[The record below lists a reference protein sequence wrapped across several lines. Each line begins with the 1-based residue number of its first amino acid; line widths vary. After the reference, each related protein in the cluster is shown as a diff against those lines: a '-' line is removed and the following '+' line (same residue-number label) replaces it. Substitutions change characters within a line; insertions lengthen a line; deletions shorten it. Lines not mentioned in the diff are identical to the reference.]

1 MLRLPKSPPTIQ
13 KGSTLKILLDK
24 EAINC
29 LVNNFSL
36 VLKSFDKQSFK
47 REALQGITNLELMDR
62 GRFLAEL
69 LWRHLPK
76 PFNKAVG
83 VILDS
88 LTPELKSTEKNGL
101 EVFFYLP
108 HTLFIS
114 SYGLDPKFN
123 NGHDSFEISMKAQYE
138 LTKRFTA
145 EYSVRPFLIH
155 EKERTFKKLISWIE
169 DPSPHVRRLCTEGT
183 RPRLPWAIRI
193 PSLLKDPK
201 PSLVIL
207 ESLKDDPELY
217 VRRSVANHLGDI
229 AKDHPELVFRICSS
243 WLKKAPLERNWL
255 IRHALRYP
263 AKKNNSEAIRIRSLA
278 K

>member
-1 MLRLPKSPPTIQ
+1 MFFLPKAPSSIK
-13 KGSTLKILLDK
+13 KGSSLKILLDK
-24 EAINC
+24 EAIDC
-29 LVNNFSL
+29 LINNLSTAFHKL
-36 VLKSFDKQSFK
+36 DRLNFK
-47 REALQGITNLELMDR
+47 KEAVSGVKNLELMDR
-62 GRFLAEL
+62 GRFLANL
-69 LWRHLPK
+69 LYKYLPK
-76 PFNKAVG
+76 PFSKAAG

-88 LTPELKSTEKNGL
+88 LTPELDKTERNGL

-114 SYGLDPKFN
+114 FFGLDPKYNDNRDPF
-123 NGHDSFEISMKAQYE
+123 SVSMKAQYE

-145 EYSVRPFLIH
+145 EYSIRPFLIH
-155 EKERTFKKLISWIE
+155 EKERTFKKLISWLE

-243 WLKKAPLERNWL
+243 WTKKASPERNWL

>member
-1 MLRLPKSPPTIQ
+1 MLLLPKAPSSIT
-13 KGSTLKILLDK
+13 KGSSLRILLDK
-24 EAINC
+24 EAIDC
-29 LVNNFSL
+29 LINNLSTAFHKL
-36 VLKSFDKQSFK
+36 DRLNFK
-47 REALQGITNLELMDR
+47 KEAVSGVKNLELMDR
-62 GRFLAEL
+62 GRFLANL
-69 LWRHLPK
+69 LYKYLPK
-76 PFNKAVG
+76 PFSKAAG

-88 LTPELKSTEKNGL
+88 LTPELNKTEKNGL

-114 SYGLDPKFN
+114 SFGLDPKYNDNRDPF
-123 NGHDSFEISMKAQYE
+123 SVSMKAQYE

-145 EYSVRPFLIH
+145 EYSIRPFLIH
-155 EKERTFKKLISWIE
+155 EKERTFKKLISWLE

-207 ESLKDDPELY
+207 ETLKDDPELY

-229 AKDHPELVFRICSS
+229 AKDHPDLVFRICSS
-243 WLKKAPLERNWL
+243 WTKKSSPERNWL

-263 AKKNNSEAIRIRSLA
+263 AKKNSSEAIRIRSLA